1 MLPAE
6 RHIKIIE
13 IISETGSAGVEELAN
28 LLNVSSMTIRRD
40 LKLLQEHKLLE
51 RSHGGAI
58 IKQEINYGTK
68 RDTKHKEKVAIAKK
82 CAEFV
87 KKGDIIYLDAGT
99 TTYEI
104 ANQIKNI
111 EDLTVI
117 TNDLEIAL
125 LLVNSDID
133 LFVCGGNVQKS
144 TRSMYGVFANK
155 MIENFRI
162 NLGFFGAMSI
172 DKSFDILTPTMEKA
186 SFKKT
191 VFASC
196 QQTILGIDDSKFNKK
211 SLLKINN
218 LSEYT
223 GVVTNKKFS
232 KEEFK
237 EIKSF
242 NIRLIVV

>member
-6 RHIKIIE
+6 RHMKIIE
-13 IISETGSAGVEELAN
+13 IISETGSAGVDQLSK
-28 LLNVSSMTIRRD
+28 LLDVSPMTIRRD
-40 LKLLQEHKLLE
+40 LNILQEHNLVE

-68 RDTKHKEKVAIAKK
+68 RDTRHSEKIAIAKK

-87 KKGDIIYLDAGT
+87 KEGDTLYLDAGT

-104 ANQIKNI
+104 ANQIKNLN
-111 EDLTVI
+111 DLTVI
-117 TNDLEIAL
+117 TNDLEIAS
-125 LLVNSDID
+125 LLVNSDVE

-144 TRSMYGVFANK
+144 TRSMYGMFANQ

-172 DKSFDILTPTMEKA
+172 DNHYNILTPTMEKA
-186 SFKKT
+186 SFKRI
-191 VFASC
+191 VLDSC
-196 QQTILGIDDSKFNKK
+196 QRSILAVDDSKFNRK
-211 SLLKINN
+211 SFLKINN
-218 LSEYT
+218 LNDYT
-223 GVVTNKKFS
+223 GIVTNKKFT
-232 KEEFK
+232 KEELK
-237 EIKSF
+237 KIEAS